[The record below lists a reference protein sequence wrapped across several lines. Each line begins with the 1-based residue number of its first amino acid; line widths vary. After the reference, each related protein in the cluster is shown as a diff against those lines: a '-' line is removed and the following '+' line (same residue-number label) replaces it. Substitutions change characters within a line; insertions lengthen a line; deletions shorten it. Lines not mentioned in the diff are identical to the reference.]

1 MLGRALEVLEEPR
14 GALGREAGAQGP
26 GEPLVCG
33 VNAVRGLCLDAAAR
47 AAPEDS
53 RLAVLHLATT
63 DAAPAAGRAALAR
76 ASAALRAPRG
86 IGELWALE
94 ASWPLATGPTALAG
108 VVGVAVLDRGAPG
121 LDVAADL
128 AAAAAAFAALR
139 PGLPFLDDPPTA
151 AVPPGP
157 GGGSDDDDD
166 GLDGLDE
173 VLAGLSGG
181 ALS

>member
-1 MLGRALEVLEEPR
+1 MLVIHYSPIQVSILTCSTYL
-14 GALGREAGAQGP
+14 
-26 GEPLVCG
+26 
-33 VNAVRGLCLDAAAR
+33 N
-47 AAPEDS
+47 
-53 RLAVLHLATT
+53 LAHSHQIRPPISSPKTRPKMVH
-63 DAAPAAGRAALAR
+63 ALAR

-86 IGELWALE
+86 VGELWALE

-128 AAAAAAFAALR
+128 AAAAVAFAALR

-181 ALS
+181 ASPEG

>member
-1 MLGRALEVLEEPR
+1 MR
-14 GALGREAGAQGP
+14 G
-26 GEPLVCG
+26 
-33 VNAVRGLCLDAAAR
+33 
-47 AAPEDS
+47 S
-53 RLAVLHLATT
+53 
-63 DAAPAAGRAALAR
+63 
-76 ASAALRAPRG
+76 SAALRAPRG
-86 IGELWALE
+86 VGELWALE

-128 AAAAAAFAALR
+128 AAAAVAFAALR

-151 AVPPGP
+151 AVPPHP
-157 GGGSDDDDD
+157 SKSDDDDDDD

>member
-1 MLGRALEVLEEPR
+1 MPLAEAWAVSAVTRA
-14 GALGREAGAQGP
+14 
-26 GEPLVCG
+26 
-33 VNAVRGLCLDAAAR
+33 
-47 AAPEDS
+47 
-53 RLAVLHLATT
+53 
-63 DAAPAAGRAALAR
+63 AAPAAGRAALAR

-86 IGELWALE
+86 VGELWALE

-181 ALS
+181 ASPAG

>member
-1 MLGRALEVLEEPR
+1 M
-14 GALGREAGAQGP
+14 
-26 GEPLVCG
+26 
-33 VNAVRGLCLDAAAR
+33 R
-47 AAPEDS
+47 AAPGQ
-53 RLAVLHLATT
+53 LVLGDLQ
-63 DAAPAAGRAALAR
+63 
-76 ASAALRAPRG
+76 
-86 IGELWALE
+86 
-94 ASWPLATGPTALAG
+94 
-108 VVGVAVLDRGAPG
+108 G

-181 ALS
+181 ASPEG

>member
-1 MLGRALEVLEEPR
+1 M
-14 GALGREAGAQGP
+14 
-26 GEPLVCG
+26 
-33 VNAVRGLCLDAAAR
+33 
-47 AAPEDS
+47 
-53 RLAVLHLATT
+53 
-63 DAAPAAGRAALAR
+63 
-76 ASAALRAPRG
+76 RAPRG
-86 IGELWALE
+86 VGELWTLE

-121 LDVAADL
+121 LDVAADV